1 MNDGF
6 ASFVT
11 QQAFG
16 LGIGQHASIHHFSE
30 QIDTAMLNNEEGE
43 GLLGG
48 SFRIV
53 IGILLILDAL
63 YIIKDDLYALLG
75 SGIHRQMATCEL
87 TRHLERLWCD
97 DVGRLRQEGLYVC
110 SFLKIEQEFLAGCLA
125 ELLVVVC
132 VFLFHL
138 FRNDGL
144 RALCDLLEEGM
155 VRM

>member
-16 LGIGQHASIHHFSE
+16 LGIGQHASIHHFSK

-53 IGILLILDAL
+53 IDGDQFSAIV
-63 YIIKDDLYALLG
+63 
-75 SGIHRQMATCEL
+75 EL
-87 TRHLERLWCD
+87 P
-97 DVGRLRQEGLYVC
+97 
-110 SFLKIEQEFLAGCLA
+110 K
-125 ELLVVVC
+125 
-132 VFLFHL
+132 
-138 FRNDGL
+138 N
-144 RALCDLLEEGM
+144 
-155 VRM
+155 